1 MAYCILIRHGRSTA
15 NALGVL
21 AGWLE
26 GVDLDETGH
35 EQAADIVRRL
45 EGTPLV
51 HLATSPLD
59 RCRQTAAPLGRA
71 HGLTPQIHHG
81 IGECHYGGWTGRKLA
96 DLAEDPL
103 WRTVQDRPSTAAF
116 PSSTEYPGEGIAD
129 MAERA
134 VGTVA
139 EIDATVT
146 AEHGTQAVWAAVSH
160 GDIIK
165 SVLAHAAATPLDHFQ
180 RWHID
185 PSSVSVIHFTDTRPM
200 VLRSNDT
207 GITALR
213 PPAPDRDAE
222 ASGDAAVGGGAGLG
236 SGS

>member
-26 GVDLDETGH
+26 GIDLDETGH
-35 EQAADIVRRL
+35 EQAVDLVRRL

-59 RCRQTAAPLGRA
+59 RCRQTAASLGRA
-71 HGLTPQIHHG
+71 HGLTPQVHQG
-81 IGECHYGGWTGRKLA
+81 IGECRYGAWTGRKLE
-96 DLAEDPL
+96 DLATDPL
-103 WRTVQDRPSTAAF
+103 WRTVQDHPSAVTF
-116 PSSTEYPGEGIAD
+116 PSSPEYPGEGITD

-134 VGTVA
+134 VETVTA
-139 EIDATVT
+139 IDAAVT

-160 GDIIK
+160 GDVIK
-165 SVLAHAAATPLDHFQ
+165 SVLANAAVTPLDHFQ
-180 RWHID
+180 RWHVD
-185 PSSVSVIHFTDTRPM
+185 PASVSVIHYTDTRPM

-207 GITALR
+207 GVTALR
-213 PPAPDRDAE
+213 PPPPAE
-222 ASGDAAVGGGAGLG
+222 GAETAGDAAVGGGAGLG
-236 SGS
+236 SGA